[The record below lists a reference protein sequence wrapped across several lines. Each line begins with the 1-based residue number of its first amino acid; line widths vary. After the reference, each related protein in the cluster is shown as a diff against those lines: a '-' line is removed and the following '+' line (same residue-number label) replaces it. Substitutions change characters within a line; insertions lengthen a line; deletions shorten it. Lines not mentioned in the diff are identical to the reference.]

1 MSSPEEKYRY
11 ESKLSVPDDERVAL
25 PEENIEVFEE
35 VQHFDIAW
43 IWALVGIE
51 TLVLMIPLIATGQ
64 PWWFLLMMATMM
76 VLTMSFLS
84 SMRLYTRIDNDGV
97 HYRMNPFQRRFRTLY
112 WDEIE
117 FIQLRKLS
125 GLREMTGYGMRMGIK
140 KRIYNLGGNQVI
152 HIVRKNGKEILI
164 STNKG
169 KEVARQLDLRPL
181 TV

>member
-11 ESKLSVPDDERVAL
+11 ESKLSALEHRVPL
-25 PEENIEVFEE
+25 PQENIEAFEE

-43 IWALVGIE
+43 IWALIGIE
-51 TLVLMIPLIATGQ
+51 TLVVMIPLIATGQ
-64 PWWFLLMMATMM
+64 PWWFLLMMASVM
-76 VLTMSFLS
+76 VLTMSMLS
-84 SMRLYTRIDNDGV
+84 SLKLYTRIDAEGV
-97 HYRMNPFQRRFRTLY
+97 HYRMNPFQRRSKIVY

-117 FIQLRKLS
+117 IIQLRKLS
-125 GLREMTGYGMRMGIK
+125 GLKEFSGYGMRIGRK

-152 HIVRKNGKEILI
+152 HIIRKDGKEILI

-169 KEVARQLDLRPL
+169 KEVVRQLDIRPL